1 MDSGNAPDSIL
12 LLFFFLLM
20 VAFLHPIKGLL
31 QIFPESWLQT
41 TSTVKMF

>member
-1 MDSGNAPDSIL
+1 MVSGNAPDSIL
-12 LLFFFLLM
+12 LLFFLPTNGGF
-20 VAFLHPIKGLL
+20 FGLL